1 MVQQAGDPLN
11 ATFSALGD
19 PTRRALLAQLRGGE
33 ASVSELAA
41 PFEMSL
47 VAVSKHIK
55 VLEAAGL
62 VARRVEGRT
71 HYLSLKAGP
80 LAAAFEWLAFY
91 RDFWADSLDELNRL
105 LQDDE

>member
-1 MVQQAGDPLN
+1 MVQQTIDPLN

-19 PTRRALLAQLRGGE
+19 PTRRALLVRLKDGE
-33 ASVSELAA
+33 ASVSELAE
-41 PFEMSL
+41 PFTMSL

-71 HYLSLKAGP
+71 HYLSLNAAP
-80 LAAAFEWLAFY
+80 LADAFTWLGFY
-91 RDFWADSLDELNRL
+91 RDFWMDSLDELNRL
-105 LQDDE
+105 LQDDA